1 MTTRIDFY
9 VLPDVDESAR
19 ARFTCRL
26 AHKAVGAGLRV
37 HVHTASADASGELD
51 ALMWE
56 YPAHQFLPHCM
67 DSDPVASSAPVTI
80 GHGAPAGEPGQ
91 LLINLSAD
99 VPAFIGRFERVA
111 EIVVER
117 QRARMREHYRQYRHR
132 GYALYHHDMDQW
144 EEE

>member
-26 AHKAVGAGLRV
+26 AYKAVGAGLRV
-37 HVHTASADASGELD
+37 HVHTESAEASGELD
-51 ALMWE
+51 TLMWE
-56 YPAHQFLPHCM
+56 YPAHQFVPHCI
-67 DSDPVASSAPVTI
+67 DNDPLARAAAVTI
-80 GHGAPAGEPGQ
+80 GHAAPAGAPGQ

-99 VPAFIGRFERVA
+99 IPAFLGHFERVA

-117 QRARMREHYRQYRHR
+117 QRARMREHYRHYRSR
-132 GYALYHHDMDQW
+132 GYALYHHEMDQW
-144 EEE
+144 EEQ